1 MYNIVSYKLFYYCG
15 VEKMRRSKFTE
26 MNIYIYLNNEIDYDL
41 IDKIKKLKSERK
53 LNSVVIKL
61 LREYIEK
68 ENQLNLF

>member
-1 MYNIVSYKLFYYCG
+1 
-15 VEKMRRSKFTE
+15 MRRSKFTE